1 MTPASRRYLTLAVLG
16 LLLGLGIPLAMGG
29 SELYPLLRQVPLA
42 TLLTLLGM
50 ILVAWNLNA
59 GRLRLLAGGAGLHL
73 GQGRALAILMATE
86 FAICATPA
94 GSGGPATFAWL
105 LRRHGLAGPQSL
117 ALYAADQFMDLLFFL
132 SALIIVSLHWLFAPQ
147 DLHLGW
153 QLGVMTALLIGAIA
167 VVWFSLSHYRPLFL
181 LTGRVLRHLHVGQRW
196 RQRLARRALEF
207 RRNLA
212 MVRTYPQPRLA
223 ALFALC
229 SAHWLL
235 RYSVLYIAV
244 GAVGGSIPWSYSF
257 LAQMISLGAGQA
269 TLLPGGSGGA
279 EASSSLL
286 LAPYLDP
293 VAAAGAIL
301 LWRFATY
308 YWYLIAGAPVFAILA
323 GGALW
328 RQLPTSTSTLPDTT
342 QSQRKPGTTPR

>member
-1 MTPASRRYLTLAVLG
+1 MTPANRRYLVLALLG
-16 LLLGLGIPLAMGG
+16 LALGLGIPLAMGG
-29 SELYPLLRQVPLA
+29 RDLYPLLRQVPVPTFLG
-42 TLLTLLGM
+42 LLGM
-50 ILVAWNLNA
+50 IFIAWNLNA
-59 GRLRLLAGGAGLHL
+59 GRLRLLAGGAGLRL

-94 GSGGPATFAWL
+94 GSGGPLTYAWL
-105 LRRHGLAGPQSL
+105 LRRRGLAGPRGL

-132 SALIIVSLHWLFAPQ
+132 CAVTLVLLHWLVTPQ
-147 DLHLGW
+147 DMQLGW
-153 QLGVMTALLIGAIA
+153 QLGVMGGLLVAAIA
-167 VVWFSLSHYRPLFL
+167 LVWFTLAQYRVVFL
-181 LTGRVLRHLHVGQRW
+181 LAGRVLRRLHVGQRW

-207 RRNLA
+207 RSSLG
-212 MVRTYPQPRLA
+212 MVRSYPRRRLA
-223 ALFALC
+223 ALFMLC

-244 GAVGGSIPWSYSF
+244 GAVGGQMSWSYAF
-257 LAQMISLGAGQA
+257 LAQMISLSAGQA

-293 VAAAGAIL
+293 TTAAAAIL

-308 YWYLIAGAPVFAILA
+308 YWYLIAGGPVFAVLA
-323 GGALW
+323 GRALW
-328 RQLPTSTSTLPDTT
+328 QRLQATGTPSSAREPQLPP
-342 QSQRKPGTTPR
+342 